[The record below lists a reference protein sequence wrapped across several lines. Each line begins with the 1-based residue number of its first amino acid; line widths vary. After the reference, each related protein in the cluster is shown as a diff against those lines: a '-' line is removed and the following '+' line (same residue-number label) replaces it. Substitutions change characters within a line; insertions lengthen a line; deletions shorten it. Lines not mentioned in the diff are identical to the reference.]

1 MLRIGN
7 FVLINVNR
15 LNQYSDDVSEYCTVC
30 RRSIAVV
37 HATDFPNRSGFSI
50 CRTRV
55 GCLIAV
61 NDKL

>member
-1 MLRIGN
+1 MLHIGN
-7 FVLINVNR
+7 LVLINVNR
-15 LNQYSDDVSEYCTVC
+15 LNQYSDDVSEYHTV
-30 RRSIAVV
+30 RRCSIALV

-55 GCLIAV
+55 SCLIAV